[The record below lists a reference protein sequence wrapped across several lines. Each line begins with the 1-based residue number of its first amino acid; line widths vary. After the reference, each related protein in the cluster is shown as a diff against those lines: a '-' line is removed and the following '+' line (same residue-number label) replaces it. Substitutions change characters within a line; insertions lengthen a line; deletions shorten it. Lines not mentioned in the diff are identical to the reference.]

1 MKRFNVRWYAAARK
15 RLAELY
21 EQNPKIR
28 QDITDASD
36 EIDQLLAKDPLNLG
50 VVQSGSFRQ
59 LGRPPLKVLYS
70 VSEPDRKVTVIYVKF
85 WEE

>member
-1 MKRFNVRWYAAARK
+1 MKRFNVRWYAAARQ
-15 RLAELY
+15 RLAELF
-21 EQNPKIR
+21 EQNPRIR

-36 EIDQLLAKDPLNLG
+36 EIDRLLAEEPQNLG

-59 LGRPPLKVLYS
+59 FALPPLKVLYS
-70 VSEPDRKVTVIYVKF
+70 VSEPDRTVTVIYVKF

>member
-15 RLAELY
+15 RLAELF

-59 LGRPPLKVLYS
+59 FARPPLKVLYS
-70 VSEPDRKVTVIYVKF
+70 VSEPDRTVTVIYVKF

>member
-15 RLAELY
+15 RLAELF

-36 EIDQLLAKDPLNLG
+36 EIDRLLAVEPLNLG
-50 VVQSGSFRQ
+50 VVQSGSFRIIA
-59 LGRPPLKVLYS
+59 LPPLKVLFS
-70 VSEPDRKVTVIYVKF
+70 VSEPDRTVTVIYVKF

>member
-1 MKRFNVRWYAAARK
+1 MKRFGVRWYAAARN

-21 EQNPKIR
+21 EQNPRIR
-28 QDITDASD
+28 QDITEASD
-36 EIDQLLAKDPLNLG
+36 KIDRLLADDPLNVG

-59 LGRPPLKVLYS
+59 IVIPPLRVLYS
-70 VSEPDRKVTVIYVKF
+70 VSVPDRSVTVIYLKF